1 MSDSVFS
8 HFFCAMVSGLDFFT
22 IGGADSHDGA
32 RAVHAWRVIRWLL
45 CGWSLL
51 AIPAFYGEL
60 TATSPGALAIARSLY
75 LCMFAGFA
83 ICLLWMFHASRKPK
97 AWLAHNRLDVTI
109 MIGAALSAGWGA
121 PPWQTVEWVLRLL
134 FASLVAIRIV
144 LSLKGYFAPNRLI
157 GLLIAGAAV
166 LAMAGAGFLWLEPR
180 VHNYAEGLWL
190 AFESSATV
198 GYGDIAPTTPASR
211 VFAVFVVLLGYG
223 MLSLVFA
230 SIAATLIGKE
240 ERALRHEMHR
250 DIKHLNAEID
260 QLRAELRA
268 LRESL
273 VPSGD
278 AITEAEARH
287 PAPRDKH

>member
-1 MSDSVFS
+1 M
-8 HFFCAMVSGLDFFT
+8 ANGLDFFT
-22 IGGADSHDGA
+22 ISGADAHDGA
-32 RAVHAWRVIRWLL
+32 RAMRAWRVIRWLL
-45 CGWSLL
+45 CGLSLL

-60 TATSPGALAIARSLY
+60 TSASQGVLIIARGLY

-83 ICLLWMFHASRKPK
+83 LCLLWMLHTSRKPK
-97 AWLAHNRLDVTI
+97 AWLARNRLDVTL
-109 MIGAALSAGWGA
+109 MIGAAISAGWGA
-121 PPWQTVEWVLRLL
+121 PPWQTLEWVLRLL
-134 FASLVAIRIV
+134 FVGLVAIRIV
-144 LSLKGYFAPNRLI
+144 LSLKVFFAPNRLI
-157 GLLIAGAAV
+157 GLLIAGAGV
-166 LAMAGAGFLWLEPR
+166 LAMAGAGFLLLEPR
-180 VHNYAEGLWL
+180 VHNYADGLWL

-230 SIAATLIGKE
+230 SIAAAFIGKE

-250 DIKHLNAEID
+250 DIKHLNAEIV

-273 VPSGD
+273 APSGD
-278 AITEAEARH
+278 AIAEAEALH
-287 PAPRDKH
+287 PVPRDQHGP